1 MSGKRKINP
10 WLKAAL
16 DFGPLLV
23 FFIAFNQLKDAH
35 VAFGG
40 QSYSGFVLAT
50 AIFVPLLV
58 VSTLILWRLTG
69 RLSPMQVATLVLVVV
84 FGGLSVW
91 FNDPH
96 FFKMKPTLIY
106 LLFAALLGFGLA
118 RGKPWLQLVM
128 EDAIPMRHEGW
139 MILTKRLVILFLG
152 LAVAN
157 EVIWRTM
164 SDAAW
169 VNFKTFGLTVLMFG
183 FFMGQGKL
191 FSRYAVEKP
200 GEDGAEGGG
209 EG

>member
-1 MSGKRKINP
+1 MAGKKINP
-10 WLKAAL
+10 WLKAGL
-16 DFGPLLV
+16 EFGPL
-23 FFIAFNQLKDAH
+23 
-35 VAFGG
+35 VAFFAAFVRLKGESFVIHG
-40 QSYSGFVLAT
+40 VSYSGFVVAT
-50 AIFVPLLV
+50 ALFVPLMV
-58 VSTLILWRLTG
+58 ITTGVLWRLTG
-69 RLSPMQVATLVLVVV
+69 RLAPMQVATLVLVVV